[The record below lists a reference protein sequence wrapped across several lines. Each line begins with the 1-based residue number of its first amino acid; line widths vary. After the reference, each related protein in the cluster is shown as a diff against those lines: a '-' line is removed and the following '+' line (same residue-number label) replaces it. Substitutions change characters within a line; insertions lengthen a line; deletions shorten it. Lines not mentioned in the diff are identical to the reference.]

1 VTRRRPRP
9 PSYLDRLLG
18 ELEEIRVA
26 FIEVLEASTIVN
38 IDPNRRRGSGVVF
51 IGYPKWGWAS
61 SDDGLES
68 IRMALLRRVRD
79 WTPCFRLLF
88 PHPIPTVSGRLND
101 SLGQLERWLVREHG
115 DHSVP
120 KSLDE
125 AARSLEASLAD
136 LRGLAGLV
144 PADQYPVRL
153 VPDTNTLVDNPDL
166 AAYTT
171 ELGGRYIAHLLPVVL
186 RELDDLKRAGRTPEL
201 RAQAQRA
208 DRRLKGLRDNGDVR
222 TGARVAGE
230 VRAVFEYIEPKDD
243 RLPSWLDLTV
253 PDDRFVAASLLLQ
266 SRHPGSA
273 VSIQVAA

>member
-1 VTRRRPRP
+1 
-9 PSYLDRLLG
+9 
-18 ELEEIRVA
+18 
-26 FIEVLEASTIVN
+26 
-38 IDPNRRRGSGVVF
+38 
-51 IGYPKWGWAS
+51 
-61 SDDGLES
+61 
-68 IRMALLRRVRD
+68 MALLRRVRD
-79 WTPCFRLLF
+79 WAPRFRLLF
-88 PHPIPTVSGRLND
+88 PHPTPTVSGRLDN

-120 KSLDE
+120 RTLDE
-125 AARSLEASLAD
+125 AARSLEAALAD

-144 PADQYPVRL
+144 PADDYPVRL
-153 VPDTNTLVDNPDL
+153 VPDTNTLIDNPDL

-171 ELGGRYIAHLLPVVL
+171 ELGGRYMAHLLPVVL

-243 RLPSWLDLTV
+243 RLPSWL
-253 PDDRFVAASLLLQ
+253 ASPCPTTGSSQ
-266 SRHPGSA
+266 PACCCSRSTQARPCTW
-273 VSIQVAA
+273 